1 MTTEKGISSIS
12 FVRASSDD
20 VDELVES
27 RMEVMRE
34 VWDLSAEQDMTRFS
48 DETRD
53 YYERAIPA
61 GTHAAFMAY
70 DGPAF
75 VGCAGIS
82 YYRVMP
88 TVDNPTG
95 RKAYVMNMYVRAAYR
110 RIGVASR
117 LLELLLDDA
126 KAKGVDW
133 ICLEASEDGKP
144 FYAARGFVPMPD
156 EMMLEPDPV
165 GSHSAR
171 MASVDSEE

>member
-70 DGPAF
+70 DGRR
-75 VGCAGIS
+75 S
-82 YYRVMP
+82 S
-88 TVDNPTG
+88 
-95 RKAYVMNMYVRAAYR
+95 AAQASATTASCPR
-110 RIGVASR
+110 STTRPVAR
-117 LLELLLDDA
+117 
-126 KAKGVDW
+126 
-133 ICLEASEDGKP
+133 
-144 FYAARGFVPMPD
+144 PM
-156 EMMLEPDPV
+156 
-165 GSHSAR
+165 S
-171 MASVDSEE
+171 